1 MDSASFQFVL
11 FGLVVAAFSNF
22 SQSRVWRSA
31 VLFVASMVF
40 LLLLAHDPR
49 VLTALA
55 GFLALGYICLLLLQR
70 GWSRLFVW
78 IMVAVVLVYAWL
90 KRYTFLPNGILPH
103 GSFFLLGLSYIL
115 FRVLHLLV
123 DSKDRGSRAPIGVG
137 AYLLYMLN
145 FNTFLS
151 GPIQFYDDFAR
162 DQFALQ
168 PIPLGA
174 RVVGLQI
181 ERIIRGF
188 FKVNVLA
195 TLLFAA
201 QEDAL
206 QKIFQPLPLSLRLFA
221 AFRLTVAY
229 PFFLYANFSGY
240 IDIVIASSRLMRVR
254 LPENFDRP
262 FSATSFLDFWNR
274 WHMSLSNWVKTYVYN
289 PLLMALMRHISSVA
303 LQPFLGVFCFFA
315 AFFLVGIWHGRT
327 SEFIFLGLLFG
338 IGVSVNK
345 LWQVT
350 MARVLGRKGYRALAG
365 NFLYSSSS
373 RGLTF
378 AWFALAN
385 FWFWADW
392 RQIGSIFT
400 ALAPVQWLGVWVAI
414 WLCAT
419 VILALWEW
427 LRAALLAVKTSEGP
441 VLVSRYARVVYASAL
456 GLAAVVMTILLNQ
469 PVPEVIY
476 KKF

>member
-49 VLTALA
+49 VLTAVA

-90 KRYTFLPNGILPH
+90 KRYTFLPNGI
-103 GSFFLLGLSYIL
+103 
-115 FRVLHLLV
+115 
-123 DSKDRGSRAPIGVG
+123 
-137 AYLLYMLN
+137 LLYMLN